1 MPDDLPIDDDLI
13 IPGDEL
19 TLTAARASGP
29 GGQHVNKTSSKVI
42 LSWDLANSQ
51 AIDDAVRNKLLDRL
65 SSRVTRDGILP
76 IHVDTER
83 SQHRN
88 RELACARL
96 VALINDALHENP
108 ERRPTKIPRSQ
119 KKRRLETKLR
129 RGERKKRRQKPRME
143 D

>member
-1 MPDDLPIDDDLI
+1 MPDDLPITDHLI

-42 LSWDLANSQ
+42 LSWDLANSR
-51 AIDDAVRNKLLDRL
+51 AVDDVVRNKLLDRL
-65 SSRVTRDGILP
+65 SSRITRDGILP
-76 IHVDTER
+76 IHVDSER

-88 RELACARL
+88 RELARARL
-96 VALINDALHENP
+96 VALINDALHEDP
-108 ERRPTKIPRSQ
+108 KRRPTRIPRSQ
-119 KKRRLETKLR
+119 KKRRLENKRRRSETK
-129 RGERKKRRQKPRME
+129 KARQKPVRG